1 MTKLVS
7 FQNRVR
13 LLPSGYLM
21 VGTPTTNSDVG
32 FGVDGVADGAT
43 VTVVVAVGVEL
54 KVGAAVAVEVA
65 VAVTVDV
72 DCWSAGVSD
81 GSSKVWVGWAG

>member
-21 VGTPTTNSDVG
+21 VGTPRIDSDVG
-32 FGVDGVADGAT
+32 FGVDGVVADGAIVT
-43 VTVVVAVGVEL
+43 VTVAVGVEL
-54 KVGAAVAVEVA
+54 TVGAAVAVEVA
-65 VAVTVDV
+65 VAATVDCCSV
-72 DCWSAGVSD
+72 GVSD
-81 GSSKVWVGWAG
+81 GSGKVWVGWAG